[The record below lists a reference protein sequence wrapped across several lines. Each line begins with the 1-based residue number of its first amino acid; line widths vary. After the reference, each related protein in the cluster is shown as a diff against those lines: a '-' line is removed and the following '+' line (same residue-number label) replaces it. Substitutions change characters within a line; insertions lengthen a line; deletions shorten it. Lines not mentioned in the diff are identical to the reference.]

1 MFSNQLCLLCNEE
14 MRQELSWKSVFLKVN
29 EKAVCDTCNDKFE
42 IITGDRCRIC
52 SRNLAELQD
61 SLCYDCIRWERDSMW
76 SGCLSSNH
84 SLFIYNDFI
93 KEIIAKYKFRGD
105 YAIAGAFA
113 PYLMQQLAKMDF
125 DYLIPIP
132 LSDERLRE
140 RGFNQAK
147 GLGEMAGYS
156 CEEYLKRTHSEKQS
170 KKTRD
175 ERINLAQVFQ
185 VLSDKEILGK
195 HILLIDDIYTTGS
208 TLRQA
213 ARVLRLEGAN
223 DVKSITLVR

>member
-1 MFSNQLCLLCNEE
+1 
-14 MRQELSWKSVFLKVN
+14 
-29 EKAVCDTCNDKFE
+29 
-42 IITGDRCRIC
+42 
-52 SRNLAELQD
+52 
-61 SLCYDCIRWERDSMW
+61 MW

-93 KEIIAKYKFRGD
+93 KEIIAKYKYRGD

-147 GLGEMAGYS
+147 GLAEMAGYS

-195 HILLIDDIYTTGS
+195 HFLLIDDIYTTGS

-213 ARVLRLEGAN
+213 ARVLRLEGAD